1 MAVPARHRDPTAVR
15 RLLILVTAILAA
27 CASGPQPLDW
37 QLNARQAM
45 EGFQRLYFAG
55 EPRLAETE
63 FARARSELART
74 GRADVVARA
83 ELLRCA
89 LRTASLEF
97 DDCAGFAALRADAGA
112 PERAYADYLAGRATR
127 SASDEPLSRLVAAAL
142 QLRAGSITPAGIAA
156 AVDAASAQGW
166 RRPLLAWLGVQAK
179 RAEDAGDAEAAARI
193 RRRMDLVTV
202 R

>member
-55 EPRLAETE
+55 ETRLAETE

-89 LRTASLEF
+89 LRTASLDF

-142 QLRAGSITPAGIAA
+142 QLRAGSITPAGIAG